1 MDASLRFER
10 SLERIVTEHK
20 FMWCE
25 VYGARKTRLLKSLL
39 FLTEP
44 LVCKEICYG

>member
-25 VYGARKTRLLKSLL
+25 EASLAL
-39 FLTEP
+39 DNGGLGT
-44 LVCKEICYG
+44 